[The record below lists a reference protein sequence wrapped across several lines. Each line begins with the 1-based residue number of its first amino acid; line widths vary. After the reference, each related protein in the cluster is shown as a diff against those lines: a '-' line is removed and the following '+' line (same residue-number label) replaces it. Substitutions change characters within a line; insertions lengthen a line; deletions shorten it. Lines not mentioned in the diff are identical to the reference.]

1 MGRARGRKNQANA
14 PRSVRIVA
22 GIWRGHLL
30 KAPAAQTT
38 RPTTDRVKEAMMS
51 SIFSARGGFDG
62 AQVLDAFAGSGALGL
77 EALSRGA
84 AHVRFCEADAAA
96 LRILQGNIA
105 SLDGAA
111 EHVDVRRGDAFKAA
125 GAALAQPFDLV
136 LLDPPYATPAEQVA
150 DFIEGLRASG
160 ALAPDA
166 LVCYEHAESDDSA
179 VRSECERIQWNVLKS
194 KSYGDIA
201 FSLLRK
207 ECE

>member
-1 MGRARGRKNQANA
+1 
-14 PRSVRIVA
+14 
-22 GIWRGHLL
+22 
-30 KAPAAQTT
+30 
-38 RPTTDRVKEAMMS
+38 MS

-84 AHVRFCEADAAA
+84 ARVRFCAA

-150 DFIEGLRASG
+150 DFIEGLRTSG

>member
-22 GIWRGHLL
+22 GVWRGRIL

-51 SIFSARGGFDG
+51 AIFSARGGFED
-62 AQVLDAFAGSGALGL
+62 AWALDAFAGSGALGL

-84 AHVRFCEADAAA
+84 SHVRFCEADGAA

-111 EHVDVRRGDAFKAA
+111 ERTEVRRGDAFKVAA
-125 GAALAQPFDLV
+125 ENILHTFDLV
-136 LLDPPYATPAEQVA
+136 LLDPPYATPAEDVA
-150 DFIEGLRASG
+150 DFIEGMRASR

-166 LVCYEHAESDDSA
+166 LVCYEHAESGDSE
-179 VRSECERIQWNVLKS
+179 VRRQCERIQWNVLKS

-207 ECE
+207 ERE